1 MRRLVDAAPVVPVDK
16 VGTAPAILFEQS
28 RRRRAQVLSAAE
40 SRGSS
45 KPQTSKLLRRSATR
59 DLRGRRRTSRPAA
72 RFACS
77 GGSAERMALS
87 GRVRATNRRAW
98 RKRCRPDQGQLLLRR
113 RRGPRR
119 RAASRRRPRCA
130 RPRSGPCLLR
140 ALQSPYVHG
149 SGWLEPKRAGTE
161 QEERGRAKMP
171 SRGASRS
178 AEFAARRSRIAASCT
193 LKVLP
198 RAREQHMEEIRAWS
212 WRSGRSQSA
221 VVCRKRSQQRQRSD
235 CHMSR
240 KPDPGFSRRR
250 FPLAATANTSRHG
263 TVSDVMVHEP
273 SDEGLEAKYSQ
284 RKSVRTIT
292 CQRPPLNQGWAQLDW
307 LRSWTFQC
315 PASAPRFRIS
325 TVRHQP

>member
-1 MRRLVDAAPVVPVDK
+1 MSTSAAREPGWPGQAPELRAGREASVLTPPGVRSYDVPSAVTPQEILRVRRLVDAAPVVPVDK

-149 SGWLEPKRAGTE
+149 LGWLEPKRAGAE
-161 QEERGRAKMP
+161 QEERGRAEMP

-178 AEFAARRSRIAASCT
+178 AEFDPRPDEAGS
-193 LKVLP
+193 P
-198 RAREQHMEEIRAWS
+198 RA
-212 WRSGRSQSA
+212 
-221 VVCRKRSQQRQRSD
+221 
-235 CHMSR
+235 
-240 KPDPGFSRRR
+240 
-250 FPLAATANTSRHG
+250 
-263 TVSDVMVHEP
+263 
-273 SDEGLEAKYSQ
+273 
-284 RKSVRTIT
+284 
-292 CQRPPLNQGWAQLDW
+292 
-307 LRSWTFQC
+307 
-315 PASAPRFRIS
+315 AP
-325 TVRHQP
+325 